1 MHSLSLQTPAPSPSP
16 AVRHYV
22 AKRRGVNSALG
33 TPFLPL
39 APVYPIRTN
48 NGCDSSRDKVTFT
61 NPPHPAPSARS
72 PHPPQF
78 RYNQHPCVPT
88 PMPASSNTFCYDD
101 RYIILFVCFG
111 IGPGSWGLA
120 RVAPSPTEDK
130 LLVNREMLAL
140 RENATIFLAV
150 VTRDSWQCHLVSV

>member
-1 MHSLSLQTPAPSPSP
+1 MKRGWSGERGWVEGERVAGGRGMAGGMHSLSLQPPAPSPSP

-33 TPFLPL
+33 TLLLPL

-61 NPPHPAPSARS
+61 NPPHPAPALHS

-78 RYNQHPCVPT
+78 LYNQHPYVPT
-88 PMPASSNTFCYDD
+88 SMPASSNSFCYDD
-101 RYIILFVCFG
+101 RYIILFVCFEYWLLRT
-111 IGPGSWGLA
+111 GSRSA
-120 RVAPSPTEDK
+120 
-130 LLVNREMLAL
+130 LLDR
-140 RENATIFLAV
+140 RQT
-150 VTRDSWQCHLVSV
+150 SCK